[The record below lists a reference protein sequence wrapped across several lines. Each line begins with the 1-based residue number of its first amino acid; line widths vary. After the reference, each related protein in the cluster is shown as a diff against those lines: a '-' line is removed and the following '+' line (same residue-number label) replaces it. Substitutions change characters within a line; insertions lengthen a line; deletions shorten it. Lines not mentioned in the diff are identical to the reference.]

1 MNKEQFL
8 EYRAQVAASA
18 KKFKNIERKRLTPS
32 EFDEKYN
39 IPKREKELSEA
50 RKRGKLAAGR
60 GVLLEQNNILLNYMS
75 GAAKKQAKLVD
86 GVKNFVDINE
96 EGKFVELEMY
106 KIM

>member
-50 RKRGKLAAGR
+50 RKKE
-60 GVLLEQNNILLNYMS
+60 VN
-75 GAAKKQAKLVD
+75 
-86 GVKNFVDINE
+86 
-96 EGKFVELEMY
+96 
-106 KIM
+106 